1 MLANLKDHRII
12 LASQSPRRQELLRMA
27 EVDFEVAAIPGL
39 EESFPD
45 SLPAEQTAE
54 YLARMKM
61 EGYEEYW
68 SQPKTLVIT
77 ADTVVVLG
85 DEVLGKPRDREDAIA
100 MLSRLSGAV
109 HTVFSG
115 VAIRTAE
122 RQSSFTASTQVF
134 FKELQERDIIDYVD
148 RYRPFDKAGSYGV
161 QEWIGLIGVGRIEGS
176 FYNVMGLPVAT
187 LYEELRKF

>member
-27 EVDFEVAAIPGL
+27 EVDFEVAVIPGL

-61 EGYEEYW
+61 EDYEEYW

-109 HTVFSG
+109 HTVFTG

>member
-27 EVDFEVAAIPGL
+27 EVDFEIAVIPGL

-109 HTVFSG
+109 HTVFTG

>member
-27 EVDFEVAAIPGL
+27 EVDFEVAVIPGL

-45 SLPAEQTAE
+45 SLLAEQTAE

-61 EGYEEYW
+61 EDYEEYW

-109 HTVFSG
+109 HTVFTG

>member
-109 HTVFSG
+109 HTVFTG

>member
-27 EVDFEVAAIPGL
+27 EVDFEVAVIPGL

-100 MLSRLSGAV
+100 MLCRLSGAV
-109 HTVFSG
+109 HTVFTG

>member
-27 EVDFEVAAIPGL
+27 EVDFEVAVIPGL

-85 DEVLGKPRDREDAIA
+85 DEVLGKPRDREDAIV

-109 HTVFSG
+109 HTVFTG

>member
-45 SLPAEQTAE
+45 SLPAEQTAQ

-109 HTVFSG
+109 HTVFTG

>member
-27 EVDFEVAAIPGL
+27 EVDFEVAVIPGL

-54 YLARMKM
+54 YLALKKM
-61 EGYEEYW
+61 EGYAEYW

-109 HTVFSG
+109 HTVLTG

>member
-27 EVDFEVAAIPGL
+27 EVDFEVAVIPGL

-109 HTVFSG
+109 HTVFTG

>member
-27 EVDFEVAAIPGL
+27 EVDFEVAVIPGL

-45 SLPAEQTAE
+45 SLPAEQTAQ

-109 HTVFSG
+109 HTVFTG

>member
-1 MLANLKDHRII
+1 
-12 LASQSPRRQELLRMA
+12 MA
-27 EVDFEVAAIPGL
+27 EVDFEVAVIPGL

-109 HTVFSG
+109 HTVFTG

>member
-1 MLANLKDHRII
+1 MLANLKNHRII

-109 HTVFSG
+109 HTVFTG

>member
-27 EVDFEVAAIPGL
+27 EVDFEVAVIPGL

-109 HTVFSG
+109 HTVFTG

-161 QEWIGLIGVGRIEGS
+161 QEWVGLIGVGRIEGS

>member
-27 EVDFEVAAIPGL
+27 EVDFEVAVIPGL

-85 DEVLGKPRDREDAIA
+85 DEVLGKPRDRKDAIA

-109 HTVFSG
+109 HTVFTG

>member
-27 EVDFEVAAIPGL
+27 EVDFEVAVIPGL
-39 EESFPD
+39 EESFLD

-54 YLARMKM
+54 YLALKKM
-61 EGYEEYW
+61 EGYAEYW

-85 DEVLGKPRDREDAIA
+85 DEVLGKPRNREDAIA

-109 HTVFSG
+109 HTVLTG